1 LLLWKKKILIE
12 TKKIAIKQDNLSKHI
27 KRLEVLSPNHG
38 REATSAL
45 VKNMSQYFPIDDE
58 NKTMETLEE
67 MLKSDKKFL
76 HSLVST
82 LFIRIYLLY
91 TFVYN

>member
-1 LLLWKKKILIE
+1 
-12 TKKIAIKQDNLSKHI
+12 
-27 KRLEVLSPNHG
+27 
-38 REATSAL
+38 L
-45 VKNMSQYFPIDDE
+45 VKNMSQYFPIDDK
-58 NKTMETLEE
+58 NKTMETLKE